1 MIRCIHREVIESWKV
16 SGWPISF
23 YKTVIYVVYFVE
35 CLISTFLVGSDQYG
49 INKRIQGVCQ
59 MSAKFTNNQDATDF
73 EAFKTKAL
81 VKNYSDHFKTD
92 TTRPNKYSGLIPW
105 RS

>member
-1 MIRCIHREVIESWKV
+1 
-16 SGWPISF
+16 
-23 YKTVIYVVYFVE
+23 
-35 CLISTFLVGSDQYG
+35 
-49 INKRIQGVCQ
+49 